1 MRPPEPH
8 ERDRRL
14 RLMYAL
20 CAAAGFLVMATMAVT
35 FVVRNADAGPWGV
48 MRNFLRDA
56 TGNLASD
63 FVYAD
68 LALTWAALGAF
79 MVVEARRW
87 RIRHVWAYIVGA
99 PALALVVSFSV
110 FMYVRQSRIAA
121 ARGTGPA
128 TADTTSD
135 ATVPATSHATVPATV
150 PASKGPQR

>member
-1 MRPPEPH
+1 MRPPEPPDPSAPGG
-8 ERDRRL
+8 RDRAL

-20 CAAAGFLVMATMAVT
+20 CGGAGFLVMATMAVT

-48 MRNFLRDA
+48 MRTFLRDA

-87 RIRHVWAYIVGA
+87 GIRHVWAYIVGA

-121 ARGTGPA
+121 ARVASPGTAPRR
-128 TADTTSD
+128 TAPTH
-135 ATVPATSHATVPATV
+135 PV

>member
-8 ERDRRL
+8 DRSTPHDRDRAL

-20 CAAAGFLVMATMAVT
+20 CGGAGFLVMATMAVT

-68 LALTWAALGAF
+68 LALTWAALAAF

-121 ARGTGPA
+121 AREPA
-128 TADTTSD
+128 APR
-135 ATVPATSHATVPATV
+135 TVPTVPTA

>member
-8 ERDRRL
+8 RRDRRL

-121 ARGTGPA
+121 ARGAVP
-128 TADTTSD
+128 DSPVPD
-135 ATVPATSHATVPATV
+135 SPVPAPVPVPATV

>member
-8 ERDRRL
+8 QRDRRL

-20 CAAAGFLVMATMAVT
+20 CGGAGFLVMATMAVT

-121 ARGTGPA
+121 ARGAVPVPDSPAATGFP
-128 TADTTSD
+128 T
-135 ATVPATSHATVPATV
+135 ATVPATV

>member
-48 MRNFLRDA
+48 VRNFLRDA

-121 ARGTGPA
+121 ARAAGVPA
-128 TADTTSD
+128 PTTS
-135 ATVPATSHATVPATV
+135 ARPLPAHPA